1 MTHPTKALAPI
12 LLEDFRRLVVE
23 RRGEAHP
30 EAFFTLQSI
39 KDCMQRVTPLS
50 IHETKILDD
59 LEVRPYY
66 AGHVLGAAMF
76 YVRVPSTGESVLYT
90 GDYNM
95 TPDRHLGAARTQL
108 RLRPDLLIT
117 ESTYATTLRDSKRA
131 RERDFLRNI
140 HQCVAG
146 GGKVLIPVFALGRV
160 QELCILVE
168 GYWKRMA
175 GLSTVPIYFS
185 AGMAEMANA
194 YYRVFTSYT
203 NEHLQ
208 ETARGTYAGELAL
221 GERSNP
227 FDFAYVRPWERHY
240 VDHPGP
246 MVLFSSPG
254 MLHSGTSLEVFKRWC
269 GDERNLLI
277 IPGFCVSGTVGARL
291 LAGQRIIPV
300 EEINPQG
307 EPIQRTLNV
316 RMAVKSMSFSAH
328 ADARGIMQLI
338 RVCEP
343 RHVVLVHGEAAK
355 MAILKGR
362 IEREM
367 GLPCWDPPNGQIVEM
382 ESGWQVPVTVKS
394 AILNKVIDEH
404 RSLIER
410 LAFKGV
416 GGQTDDGMG
425 GPDAGT
431 GEEDHKLAALMT
443 LAKERAKSHL
453 SLRNLTIE
461 WDEREAQTG
470 LLPRLSLG
478 GDGGEGRESS
488 LADVLVEA
496 NLGRSLA
503 YCEQDLQRSLQRH
516 LLHMGI
522 IEEVILDEI
531 EHLIQVRSFSLS
543 PSTGDIKFRLM
554 DYKLAQEC
562 VSFLG

>member
-1 MTHPTKALAPI
+1 
-12 LLEDFRRLVVE
+12 
-23 RRGEAHP
+23 
-30 EAFFTLQSI
+30 
-39 KDCMQRVTPLS
+39 
-50 IHETKILDD
+50 
-59 LEVRPYY
+59 
-66 AGHVLGAAMF
+66 MF

-185 AGMAEMANA
+185 AGMAEMANT

-208 ETARGTYAGELAL
+208 GTACGVNAAGGLAP
-221 GERSNP
+221 GDRSNP

-291 LAGQRIIPV
+291 LAGQRVISV
-300 EEINPQG
+300 EEINAQG

-316 RMAVKSMSFSAH
+316 HMAVKSMSFSAH

-355 MAILKGR
+355 MAVLKGR
-362 IEREM
+362 IGREM
-367 GLPCWDPPNGQIVEM
+367 GLPCWDPPNGQVVEM
-382 ESGWQVPVTVKS
+382 ESGWEVPVTIKN
-394 AILNKVIDEH
+394 AILNNVIDA
-404 RSLIER
+404 RRTLIER
-410 LAFKGV
+410 LALKEAEGHGV
-416 GGQTDDGMG
+416 DGM
-425 GPDAGT
+425 DAADANVGK
-431 GEEDHKLAALMT
+431 EEHKVAALLT

-453 SLRNLTIE
+453 SLRNLVIE
-461 WDEREAQTG
+461 WKGEEAQSG
-470 LLPRLSLG
+470 LLPRLAL
-478 GDGGEGRESS
+478 GGEGEEEEEDS
-488 LADVLVEA
+488 LANVLVEST
-496 NLGRSLA
+496 LGRSVA
-503 YCEQDLQRSLQRH
+503 SCGQDLRQSLQRH
-516 LLHMGI
+516 LLQLGI
-522 IEEVILDEI
+522 IEKVILDEH
-531 EHLIQVRSFSLS
+531 EHSIRVRSFSLS
-543 PSTGDIKFRLM
+543 PSTGNIRFRLM
-554 DYKLAQEC
+554 DYKLALEC